1 MPTRSPTRTFSGQ
14 GLSPAIYPEF
24 ARTDAVKFAPGDYLA
39 GTVVAQISTL
49 TAANDV
55 QTITVTGTPT
65 GGSFRLALSGQ
76 VTGPIA
82 YNANAAAVQAALEA
96 LSNVGTGN
104 VVGGGGPLPGTA
116 VTATFQGDVAG
127 VEVPLITLYSNSLT
141 GGATPTVTIAHTT
154 PGRSA
159 GGHWK
164 PYNDANTDGSEV
176 AKGIAQY
183 AFSVDNYGRHTVG
196 GGEYGE
202 YTLSAPIY
210 ISGYFRTA
218 DLTGI
223 DAAGVADLGKI
234 THGAIGALTNTGTI
248 LRMPA

>member
-14 GLSPAIYPEF
+14 GLSPALYPEF
-24 ARTDAVKFAPGDYLA
+24 VRTDAVKFAPGTYLS
-39 GTVVAQISTL
+39 GQVVAQISTP
-49 TAANDV
+49 TVQNDV

-65 GGSFRLALSGQ
+65 GGSFMLALSGQ

-82 YNANAAAVQAALEA
+82 FNANAAAVQALLEA
-96 LSNVGTGN
+96 LPNVGVGN
-104 VVGGGGPLPGTA
+104 VVCGGGPFPGTPI
-116 VTATFQGDVAG
+116 TATFQGDMAAT
-127 VEVPLITLYSNSLT
+127 EVPVMTLYSNSLT
-141 GGATPTVTIAHTT
+141 GGAAPTAAVAHTT

-164 PYNDANTDGSEV
+164 IYNDANTDGSEV
-176 AKGIAQY
+176 AKGVAQY

-210 ISGYFRTA
+210 ISGSFRTA

-223 DAAGVADLGKI
+223 DAAACADLGKI

-248 LRMPA
+248 LRIPA